1 MMYQGAPQACYRSSV
16 HIGIR
21 PQLSR
26 RGSLEL
32 PGGIAL
38 WKAVGKMLLV
48 LLPLVFGC
56 QLVLRFLSTGMEED
70 ISRIDDQYYNLMIT
84 NSLLKAERGGLLNP
98 EKVESL
104 ASKKIA
110 LQKPEKGQVLVY
122 HRASGQFR
130 YF

>member
-1 MMYQGAPQACYRSSV
+1 MMYQGSSQACYRSSV
-16 HIGIR
+16 QIGIR
-21 PQLSR
+21 PQLGR
-26 RGSLEL
+26 RGSLEI

-38 WKAVGKMLLV
+38 WKAVGKTLLV

-56 QLVLRFLSTGMEED
+56 QLFLKSLSTGIEED
-70 ISRIDDQYYNLMIT
+70 IGSIDNQYYNLMIT
-84 NSLLKAERGGLLNP
+84 NSLLKAERTGLLTP

-104 ASKKIA
+104 AGRKIA

-130 YF
+130 YL